1 MGSNSVS
8 NLRKAIQSSGL
19 NLEALPPSSPST
31 TSSDPESL
39 GCATASKKD
48 VPTMQDLERQLL
60 EAQVEKARA
69 EADSALSI
77 RTLEG
82 MRIFP
87 SNIHP
92 VRIYH
97 NQVTWVCEYVGC
109 ADATGCGDSPFEACL
124 AFDKMWMGDG
134 MDG

>member
-1 MGSNSVS
+1 MM
-8 NLRKAIQSSGL
+8 SSGL

-31 TSSDPESL
+31 KSSDPESL
-39 GCATASKKD
+39 GCATALKKD
-48 VPTMQDLERQLL
+48 ELTTQALERLLL
-60 EAQVEKARA
+60 EAQVAKAQA
-69 EADSALSI
+69 EATRAQNMQ
-77 RTLEG
+77 TLEG

-97 NQVTWVCEYVGC
+97 NQVTWVCEYAGC